1 MNEKLKFG
9 IIALG
14 VIIFQSILKVLGV
27 IITQSL
33 SFLSESIDTL
43 VDIFFVALTLYSI
56 YISQKPADFEHMY
69 GHQKIDSIGGMIQ
82 GIILVNIYIILI
94 YNAIQTILSQT
105 SVVENPTIGLQLLI
119 VSMIVNLIISQ
130 ILIWQGK
137 KKKSLSL
144 KMQGL
149 NLFQDSLRAI
159 IILVNFVLIVF
170 FNISSLDPYFSI
182 VISIVIII
190 SAFKLIKEGINNI
203 IDINPVSAMVLKE
216 LQDQI
221 LTLPHVNGVE
231 TIRIRS
237 SGNKLFL
244 ELNIAVEDHISIAHA
259 DEISKA
265 IRPMIK
271 NYLPTYDVETII
283 ELNPLSSEAS
293 LGEKIINLI
302 YSLKADYPE
311 IVEIRDLNVFQVER
325 KYFISLVIIVNN
337 NLTLKNAHEKI
348 TEFEQELQ
356 KQIPLISRII
366 SHIEAKDVKLK
377 PSSVDMICEKVNS
390 EQSKKL
396 KQKAEN
402 ILKTKSYVKG
412 YHGFEFWNISDFC
425 IIELHVFFDGN
436 INISKIHNY
445 TSELEDLIKHNINI
459 DDLKEVIIHAE
470 PIEGRSNGNIF

>member
-43 VDIFFVALTLYSI
+43 VDIFFVSLTLYSI

-69 GHQKIDSIGGMIQ
+69 GHQKIDSIGGMVQ

-105 SVVENPTIGLQLLI
+105 SVVKNPTFGLQLLI
-119 VSMIVNLIISQ
+119 ISMIVNLIISQ

-203 IDINPVSAMVLKE
+203 IDINPVSAMVLTQ

-231 TIRIRS
+231 TIRIRA

-244 ELNIAVEDHISIAHA
+244 ELNIAVEDHISVAHA

-265 IRPMIK
+265 LKPMIN
-271 NYLPTYDVETII
+271 NYFPTYDVETII
-283 ELNPLSSEAS
+283 EMNPLSSEVS

-311 IVEIRDLNVFQVER
+311 ILEIRDLNVFRIER
-325 KYFISLVIIVNN
+325 KYFISLIIIVNN

-356 KQIPLISRII
+356 MQIPLISRII
-366 SHIEAKDVKLK
+366 SHIEAKDVKLRK
-377 PSSVDMICEKVNS
+377 TSVDVVCQRLNS
-390 EQSKKL
+390 EEL
-396 KQKAEN
+396 KTWEQKIEN
-402 ILKTKSYVKG
+402 IIKSKSYVKG
-412 YHGFEFWNISDFC
+412 YHGFEFWDVFDFC

-436 INISKIHNY
+436 LNISTIHNY
-445 TSELEDLIKHNINI
+445 TSELEELINQNVKI
-459 DDLKEVIIHAE
+459 DNLKEVIIHAE
-470 PIEGRSNGNIF
+470 PLEGRSDGKIF